1 MLMTDMV
8 SEGPRSRLIRDEKE
22 KAGRGGILMRG
33 LVVLVGSSCKVA
45 RAHDA
50 WWSEWRTLLTLF

>member
-1 MLMTDMV
+1 MTDMV

-45 RAHDA
+45 RAQDA
-50 WWSEWRTLLTLF
+50 